1 MSEEHSMEPSI
12 RSADPSDTRVS
23 DHHLGEPEAMPTSP
37 QRSESMPSR
46 VLTREV
52 CHKRGAILTCYVNGR
67 KRFRAIGL
75 DDSSVIGHELVAP
88 GLALQAVRSTR
99 PADTSH

>member
-1 MSEEHSMEPSI
+1 MQPSI
-12 RSADPSDTRVS
+12 RPGDPSDTQVS
-23 DHHLGEPEAMPTSP
+23 GHHAGEPEAMPSSP

-46 VLTREV
+46 VLTRQL

-75 DDSSVIGHELVAP
+75 DDAAVLGHESVAP
-88 GLALQAVRSTR
+88 GLTLQAGRLTR